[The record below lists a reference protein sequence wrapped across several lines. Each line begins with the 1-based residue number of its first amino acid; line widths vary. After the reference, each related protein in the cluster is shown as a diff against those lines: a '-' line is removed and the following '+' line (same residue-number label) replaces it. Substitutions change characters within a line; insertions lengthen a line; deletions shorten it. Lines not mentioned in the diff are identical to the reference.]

1 MNEQTEVML
10 APSFNEGKKTRKKP
24 RGVTS
29 GARACAVG
37 CPHRADAL
45 DPSAVPLP
53 PAVTASPNAVAPV
66 RARAWWTLGCA
77 LAVALSALVVLLPI
91 ASAQRQHRVRSGQ
104 TLAEIATR
112 HHVSLSNLAG
122 ANRLR
127 TTARLQV
134 GQVLTIPEEGVAYV
148 AVGQT
153 LSHVARENNIT
164 SEQLARAN
172 RMAAD
177 ATLQPGQRL
186 VLPGHENT
194 AAARQ
199 QYGRPRNPGV
209 VTFFRFSSRETL
221 RIRVLDSR
229 GRPRSAARTQL
240 SRLMRE
246 RGTDDQTSVD
256 ERLIRLMVQVSDHF
270 GGRKLYIISG
280 FRAAGGFTRESS
292 RHVEGK
298 AIDFRVDRVS
308 NTDLRDFCRQLPDT
322 GVGYYPNSS
331 FIHLDTRSESAY
343 WVDYSRS
350 GEAPRYRRD
359 GTPAPASGG
368 ADEGGDGG
376 DGAADASEPE

>member
-1 MNEQTEVML
+1 MPQEPIETPPRDRPLVL
-10 APSFNEGKKTRKKP
+10 TGAPPK
-24 RGVTS
+24 
-29 GARACAVG
+29 
-37 CPHRADAL
+37 L
-45 DPSAVPLP
+45 
-53 PAVTASPNAVAPV
+53 
-66 RARAWWTLGCA
+66 W
-77 LAVALSALVVLLPI
+77 LVVSSVLLGLALLLPV
-91 ASAQRQHRVRSGQ
+91 ASAQRQHRVRAGQ
-104 TLAEIATR
+104 TLAAIARR

-134 GQVLTIPEEGVAYV
+134 GQVLVVPEEGVAYV

-153 LSHVARENNIT
+153 LSQVARENNVT

-172 RMAAD
+172 RIEVDTM
-177 ATLQPGQRL
+177 LQPGQRL

-229 GRPRSAARTQL
+229 GRPRRAARTQL

-246 RGTDDQTSVD
+246 RGSDATHEVD
-256 ERLIRLMVQVSDHF
+256 ERLMRLLVQVSDHF

-280 FRAAGGFTRESS
+280 FRGAGGYTRESS
-292 RHVEGK
+292 RHTRGQ
-298 AIDFRVDRVS
+298 ALDFRMDRVS
-308 NTDLRDFCRQLPDT
+308 NTEVRDYCRQLPDT
-322 GVGYYPNSS
+322 GVGYYPNST
-331 FIHLDTRSESAY
+331 FVHLDTRPSSAY

-350 GEAPRYRRD
+350 GEAPQYRRR
-359 GTPAPASGG
+359 GGG
-368 ADEGGDGG
+368 AAGSAGDEEGDS
-376 DGAADASEPE
+376 AADASEPD